1 MVEKWQLF
9 ENGENWLKCKGYSLY
24 KMVTLG
30 GKLEFTLTW
39 KNDSRTTLNL
49 FCSKSS
55 IQKRWIVEIWNNV
68 EKWQKKL
75 RTHFLQEK
83 RKLSAV
89 PPLDVALERCTKRC
103 SPRVRPGGRFRCQV
117 SDTCRQAGRGAK
129 SAPKPY
135 VRDPFHPLGLI
146 SIYRSFLY
154 IYLSTSVISSKC
166 YVKAFLSTVGI
177 WQLRMYFAKTLS
189 SRGW

>member
-1 MVEKWQLF
+1 MFEKWQLF
-9 ENGENWLKCKGYSLY
+9 ENSENWLKCKGYSLY
-24 KMVTLG
+24 KMVTFG
-30 GKLEFTLTW
+30 GELEFTKTW

-49 FCSKSS
+49 FCGKSS
-55 IQKRWIVEIWNNV
+55 IQKRWIVEIWKDV
-68 EKWQKKL
+68 EKWQKKP

-83 RKLSAV
+83 SQFSAV
-89 PPLDVALERCTKRC
+89 PLDVAPERCAKRC
-103 SPRVRPGGRFRCQV
+103 SPRVRPWGRFRCQV

-129 SAPKPY
+129 STPKPY
-135 VRDPFHPLGLI
+135 VRDPFHPLGLKC
-146 SIYRSFLY
+146 IYRLFIY
-154 IYLSTSVISSKC
+154 IYLSTSVISSKW